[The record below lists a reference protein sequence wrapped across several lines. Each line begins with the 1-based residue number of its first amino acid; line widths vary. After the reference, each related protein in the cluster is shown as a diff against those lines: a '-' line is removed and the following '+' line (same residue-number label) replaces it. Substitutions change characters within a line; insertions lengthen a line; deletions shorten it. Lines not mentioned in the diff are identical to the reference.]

1 MTTRRHRSKRSIR
14 RATRLF
20 GALSI
25 AAATL
30 VAPNAAGAEAACG
43 QFGVEFD
50 GVRLLNDGANNTAG
64 PFSIDLPAGTYDV
77 TIVSYDDH
85 TGQPDI
91 GTQPNEQ
98 FVVELNNGYV
108 SPASIDIP
116 DGINSATITHGGQSI
131 GAATSLTLRH
141 VGVGGINS
149 VDPQCVGF
157 TPVDSGASD
166 AGPVDDSSS
175 DPADS
180 SSDADDAAGDAAAD
194 ASTVC
199 TEAPSSSSSSG
210 SSGSTDDGAG
220 TDGAAVCD
228 DADGTDAAGD
238 DAVVCDSSG
247 AADADAAGDDAA
259 ADAADAVVCDD
270 ADGTDAAGDDA
281 AVCDSADD
289 AAAAGAAGD
298 DAAADAA
305 DAVVCDLSLIHI

>member
-98 FVVELNNGYV
+98 FVVELNNGYT
-108 SPASIDIP
+108 SPASVDIP
-116 DGINSATITHGGQSI
+116 DAINSATITHGGQSI

-141 VGVGGINS
+141 VGTGGINS
-149 VDPQCVGF
+149 VDPRCVGF

-166 AGPVDDSSS
+166 AGPVD
-175 DPADS
+175 DS

-199 TEAPSSSSSSG
+199 TEAPSSSSSPG
-210 SSGSTDDGAG
+210 SSGSTDDGAD
-220 TDGAAVCD
+220 TDGAAECD
-228 DADGTDAAGD
+228 DADGTDAADD
-238 DAVVCDSSG
+238 DAV
-247 AADADAAGDDAA
+247 
-259 ADAADAVVCDD
+259 AVSYTHLTLPTIYSV
-270 ADGTDAAGDDA
+270 
-281 AVCDSADD
+281 
-289 AAAAGAAGD
+289 
-298 DAAADAA
+298 
-305 DAVVCDLSLIHI
+305 